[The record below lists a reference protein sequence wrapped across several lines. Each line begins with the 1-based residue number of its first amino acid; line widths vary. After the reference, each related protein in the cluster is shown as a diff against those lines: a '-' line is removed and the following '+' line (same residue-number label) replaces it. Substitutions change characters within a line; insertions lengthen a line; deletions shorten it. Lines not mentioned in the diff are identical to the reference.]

1 MKAFHD
7 DKDYAD
13 KGRNGKEFVRTAISS
28 ASARGIGLVMWS
40 PYITPT
46 LWVGVK
52 RDAY

>member
-1 MKAFHD
+1 MIRIMRTREGMAQ
-7 DKDYAD
+7 
-13 KGRNGKEFVRTAISS
+13 EFVRTAISS